1 MRGNRAGAAAC
12 PTADVRASAEVR
24 AIAGVPA
31 FAAPRAIAAPRA
43 SAHARAL
50 NAVLAVALLALIP
63 AAAIAV
69 DVTDGMR
76 SAPILDTTVPPPLQ
90 NSDNS
95 DVRRSRNY
103 AMQPPVVPH
112 KIDGYQLDKNANR
125 CMFCHSR
132 ARTRE
137 SQAPMISV
145 THFIG
150 RDGNFLAELSPR
162 RYFCLQCH
170 VPQAPQEPL
179 IENHFVDVDQLLY
192 GAPAGSPGQPSR
204 GR

>member
-1 MRGNRAGAAAC
+1 MTCA
-12 PTADVRASAEVR
+12 
-24 AIAGVPA
+24 VP
-31 FAAPRAIAAPRA
+31 PSSRI
-43 SAHARAL
+43 
-50 NAVLAVALLALIP
+50 V
-63 AAAIAV
+63 AAIG
-69 DVTDGMR
+69 VTVRYDESTGR
-76 SAPILDTTVPPPLQ
+76 SWLSAPPDE

-103 AMQPPVVPH
+103 AMQPRVVPH

-132 ARTRE
+132 SRTQE

-170 VPQAPQEPL
+170 VPQVPQDPL
-179 IENHFVDVDQLLY
+179 IENRFIDVDQLLY
-192 GAPAGSPGQPSR
+192 GAQAGSSGQPPR
-204 GR
+204 QR

>member
-1 MRGNRAGAAAC
+1 VIKARLLRLAAAAGLVTAMAAPVAAQQQHIDAMRG
-12 PTADVRASAEVR
+12 
-24 AIAGVPA
+24 
-31 FAAPRAIAAPRA
+31 APF
-43 SAHARAL
+43 
-50 NAVLAVALLALIP
+50 
-63 AAAIAV
+63 
-69 DVTDGMR
+69 TE
-76 SAPILDTTVPPPLQ
+76 TTPPPPLV
-90 NSDNS
+90 NADNS
-95 DVRRSRNY
+95 DVRRSRSY
-103 AMQPPVVPH
+103 AMQPPVIPH

-132 ARTRE
+132 TRSQE

-170 VPQAPQEPL
+170 VPQAAQEPL
-179 IENHFVDVDQLLY
+179 IDNRFVDVDELLY
-192 GAPAGSPGQPSR
+192 GGGDPASSGRKPR

>member
-1 MRGNRAGAAAC
+1 MSTTCGPADRIRLTAAGSPLRRCAIAVTALAGAALLT
-12 PTADVRASAEVR
+12 PV
-24 AIAGVPA
+24 
-31 FAAPRAIAAPRA
+31 FAPVF
-43 SAHARAL
+43 
-50 NAVLAVALLALIP
+50 AVEL
-63 AAAIAV
+63 V
-69 DVTDGMR
+69 DSMR
-76 SAPILDTTVPPPLQ
+76 KAPILDTTRPPPLQ

-132 ARTRE
+132 SRTQE

-170 VPQAPQEPL
+170 VPQVPLDPL
-179 IENHFVDVDQLLY
+179 IENRFIDVDQLLY
-192 GAPAGSPGQPSR
+192 GQGGAGAAGSSGAAGAAGAPGAAAPPPR

>member
-1 MRGNRAGAAAC
+1 MTPRQDRRAGAFQRG
-12 PTADVRASAEVR
+12 RAVF
-24 AIAGVPA
+24 V
-31 FAAPRAIAAPRA
+31 
-43 SAHARAL
+43 
-50 NAVLAVALLALIP
+50 VAVAGAALVAP
-63 AAAIAV
+63 AAAV
-69 DVTDGMR
+69 DVVDSMR
-76 SAPILDTTVPPPLQ
+76 RAPILETTPPPPLQ

-95 DVRRSRNY
+95 DIRRSRNY

-132 ARTRE
+132 SRTQE

-170 VPQAPQEPL
+170 VPQVPQDPL
-179 IENHFVDVDQLLY
+179 IENRFIDVDQLLY
-192 GAPAGSPGQPSR
+192 GDRTRKPGSSGSPGASNAPGSAGQPPR